1 MRRFFVVGLLGLA
14 ACHHGGKAR
23 PSAAPTPESMLV
35 RARTLY
41 RHGDFA
47 KALLAFQRML
57 FELGPTDSSAAEVHY
72 FLAESYF
79 QTGDRVQAAHEF
91 RQTADQFPQSQY
103 ASTALLRAG
112 DANLRLWRRPD
123 LDPSYGETAL
133 AIYQELAGRYP
144 DSDAA
149 RRAQFHVRQLREWFA
164 DKAYR
169 NGLFYYRRHA
179 YDSGIIYFK
188 DVIANYGETPR
199 AADAMLRLADSY
211 RAIHYTEELQE
222 ACDRLHRYY
231 PKLPGVARSCPAE
244 SGATPPVR
252 TAPTATP

>member
-1 MRRFFVVGLLGLA
+1 MRRFFVVGFLGLA
-14 ACHHGGKAR
+14 ACHHAAAR
-23 PSAAPTPESMLV
+23 PHALPTPESMLEH
-35 RARTLY
+35 ARTLY
-41 RHGDFA
+41 RHGEFA
-47 KALLAFQRML
+47 KALLAYQRML

-72 FLAESYF
+72 YLAESYF

-91 RQTADQFPQSQY
+91 RQTADQFPQSAY
-103 ASTALLRAG
+103 APPALLRAG
-112 DANLRLWRRPD
+112 DSNLRLWRRPD

-144 DSDAA
+144 QSDAA
-149 RRAQFHVRQLREWFA
+149 QRAQFHVRQLREWFA

-222 ACDRLHRYY
+222 ACDRLRRYY
-231 PKLPGVARSCPAE
+231 PKLPGVTRSCPAPD
-244 SGATPPVR
+244 GAPPAGR